1 MRSKCRA
8 EGLERP
14 VYIGLGVGRPIHQ
27 APGQNKWKGELSL
40 AVGLP
45 SNVTG
50 GYTTGRMA
58 DIGSPCSEPDSV
70 SRSGTRVL
78 EGAPE
83 L

>member
-1 MRSKCRA
+1 MVRVWNG
-8 EGLERP
+8 GLYRP
-14 VYIGLGVGRPIHQ
+14 GSRP
-27 APGQNKWKGELSL
+27 ADSPSSWSKWKGKLSL

-50 GYTTGRMA
+50 GYTAGRMA
-58 DIGSPCSEPDSV
+58 DIGSLCSRPDSV
-70 SRSGTRVL
+70 NRSGTRVL

>member
-14 VYIGLGVGRPIHQ
+14 VYIGLGVGLPIHQ
-27 APGQNKWKGELSL
+27 APGQNGRAELSL

-50 GYTTGRMA
+50 GYTAGRMA
-58 DIGSPCSEPDSV
+58 DIGSLCSRPDWV

>member
-14 VYIGLGVGRPIHQ
+14 VYIGLGVGLPI
-27 APGQNKWKGELSL
+27 SL
-40 AVGLP
+40 VDGLP

-50 GYTTGRMA
+50 GYTAGRMA
-58 DIGSPCSEPDSV
+58 DIGSLWSV
-70 SRSGTRVL
+70 GPGTMVL